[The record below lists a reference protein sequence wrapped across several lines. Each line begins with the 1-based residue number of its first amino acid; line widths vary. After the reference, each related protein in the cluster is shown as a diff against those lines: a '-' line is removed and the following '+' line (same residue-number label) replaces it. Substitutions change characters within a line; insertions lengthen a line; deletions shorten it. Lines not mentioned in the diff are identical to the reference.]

1 MRGDRLLAL
10 LLLLQGHGRLTAHEL
25 ADRLEVSQRTIYRD
39 VDALSAAGVPVYTER
54 GPKGGVSL
62 LEDYRTE
69 LTGLTE
75 DEARALFTFAGP
87 QLVADL
93 GLDSKLEGALRKLM
107 AALPESQRS
116 GAQRA
121 RQRVLIDAAGWMRPA
136 EPVPQLGIVQE
147 ASWAD
152 RKLRIR
158 YRGGDQPSDR
168 IVDPY
173 GLVAKAGV
181 WYLVAGTDAGQ
192 RIFRVSRID
201 QAEILAETF
210 QRPRDFDL
218 EAAWTR
224 SRESFESR
232 GPGYRVVI
240 RTAPEALAM
249 LLRVLSGRV
258 SEPIVRIADAH
269 SAADG
274 WRRLRLTFPAQG
286 AARAALLQFGELVEV
301 LEPPELRE
309 EMAEHAL
316 ALVELYADRPPAG

>member
-1 MRGDRLLAL
+1 MRGDRLLAI

-39 VDALSAAGVPVYTER
+39 VDALSSAGVPVYTQR
-54 GPKGGVSL
+54 GPKGGVAL

-93 GLDSKLEGALRKLM
+93 GLGPKLEAALRKLM

-121 RQRVLIDAAGWMRPA
+121 RQRVLIDAAAWMRPA
-136 EPVPQLGIVQE
+136 EPVPHLGIVQE

-152 RKLRIR
+152 RRLRLR
-158 YRGGDQPSDR
+158 YRGGDQSSDR
-168 IVDPY
+168 VVEPY

-181 WYLVAGTDAGQ
+181 WYLVAGTAAGQ
-192 RIFRVSRID
+192 RIFRVSRIE

-210 QRPRDFDL
+210 ERPRDFDL
-218 EAAWTR
+218 EAAWAR
-224 SRESFESR
+224 SRERFEAR
-232 GPGYRVVI
+232 GPGYKVTI

-258 SEPIVRIADAH
+258 SEPIVRVADAH
-269 SAADG
+269 AAADG
-274 WRRLRLTFPAQG
+274 WRRLRLTFPAAG

-301 LEPPELRE
+301 LEPPELRR
-309 EMAEHAL
+309 EMAEHAE
-316 ALVELYADRPPAG
+316 ALVDLYAEPPPAG

>member
-1 MRGDRLLAL
+1 
-10 LLLLQGHGRLTAHEL
+10 
-25 ADRLEVSQRTIYRD
+25 
-39 VDALSAAGVPVYTER
+39 
-54 GPKGGVSL
+54 
-62 LEDYRTE
+62 
-69 LTGLTE
+69 
-75 DEARALFTFAGP
+75 
-87 QLVADL
+87 
-93 GLDSKLEGALRKLM
+93 
-107 AALPESQRS
+107 
-116 GAQRA
+116 
-121 RQRVLIDAAGWMRPA
+121 MRPA

-181 WYLVAGTDAGQ
+181 WYLVAGTEAGQ
-192 RIFRVSRID
+192 RIFRISRID
-201 QAEILAETF
+201 RAEILAESF
-210 QRPRDFDL
+210 QRPNDFDL

-224 SRESFESR
+224 SRQSFESR
-232 GPGYRVVI
+232 GTGYRVVI

-258 SEPIVRIADAH
+258 SEPIVRVADAH

-309 EMAEHAL
+309 EMGAHAL
-316 ALVELYADRPPAG
+316 ALVELYSDRPPAG